1 MIDVL
6 CETLKNLGEKETAVS
21 LLEALGRHAYVREQY
36 DNLAMSYFK
45 IKKYNES
52 VFWAEKTLGSSV
64 TREEKYTSRLNLA
77 NAYAHAFY
85 PEKALEEISILETVA
100 KNDIDVMSK
109 KAYCLFLVGKLNEA
123 EILLRKILSDPRTD
137 KKTKEQ
143 VEFNLG
149 TYELYKDNFQE
160 GLRKFLSF
168 GRKMNLWSVPS
179 LPFEKWSGKP
189 IPNHKLV
196 IRSEAGIGDELIN
209 IRFMNHLRKLG
220 IDAYWFTDRK
230 DLKGIFNRN
239 NYQTIDNLQDIKPDN
254 KLVYWCYSM
263 DLPVLLNLEYKDLW
277 GGPYL
282 KASNN
287 PTPIKKNNRLKIGI
301 RWQGNPDY
309 DNDLHRSVPLDKIWD
324 VLKDIDADFYS
335 LQRDSGA
342 EEVYKIPEITP
353 LHDKYLNT
361 FDDTMSII
369 NDLDI
374 IVTSCT
380 SIAHAAAAMGK
391 KTFVFTPMSSYYVW
405 CFSDK
410 QPRSPW
416 YGNNVKILKQKRPRY
431 WDEPLSELKAMIIK
445 QPSQKL

>member
-1 MIDVL
+1 MIDNI
-6 CETLKNLGEKETAVS
+6 CETLRDLGERNAAIS
-21 LLEALGRHAYVREQY
+21 LLEALGRHATAYEQF
-36 DNLAMSYFK
+36 DMLAMSYFK
-45 IKKYNES
+45 IKRFNES
-52 VFWAEKTLGSSV
+52 VHWAEQTLASSI
-64 TREEKYTSRLNLA
+64 TNEQKYTSRLNLA

-85 PEKALEEISILETVA
+85 PEKALQEISVLESIA

-123 EILLRKILSDPRTD
+123 EMLLKKILNDPRTD

-179 LPFEKWSGKP
+179 LPFEKWTGKP

-196 IRSEAGIGDELIN
+196 IRSEAGIGDEIIN
-209 IRFMNHLRKLG
+209 VRFMSHLKKQG

-230 DLKGIFNRN
+230 DLKEIFNEN
-239 NYQTIDNLQDIKPDN
+239 NYQTIDNLHDIKPDN
-254 KLVYWCYSM
+254 KLVYWCCSM
-263 DLPVLLNLEYKDLW
+263 DLPVLLNLEYNDLW
-277 GGPYL
+277 NGPYL
-282 KASNN
+282 KSSNL
-287 PTPIKKNNRLKIGI
+287 PTPVKKTNKLKIGI

-309 DNDLHRSVPLDKIWD
+309 ENDLHRSIPLDEMWE
-324 VLKDIDADFYS
+324 VLKNIDADLYS

-342 EEVYKIPEITP
+342 DEVYKIPQIIP
-353 LHDKYLNT
+353 LHEKHLNT
-361 FDDTMSII
+361 FGETLSII

-380 SIAHAAAAMGK
+380 SIAHAAAALGK

-410 QPRSPW
+410 QQRSPW
-416 YGNNVKILKQKRPRY
+416 YGDNVKLLRQKRPRY
-431 WDEPLSELKAMIIK
+431 WDEPLAELKTFLLNK
-445 QPSQKL
+445 